1 MKVAS
6 PGESTG
12 GPLQEEEACP
22 LSPERVTGW
31 QCVKHPGET
40 APGTG
45 PGCEPLAP
53 CSRDQAKPFHSPLD
67 TDVTAACSLHTA
79 CLWPGCPHR
88 SVIMSAS
95 PMWPADLLF
104 PLTPGSHC
112 TRCHRDWS
120 PASHLNSGGCGLRL
134 PQWLQASSS
143 LAKPVHASAFCWA
156 DLPFSSEILPSS
168 NFVLTWLF
176 SFCSKISYRISLYVT
191 VTLFS
196 SLTLLYVKFLL
207 LKLLWGF
214 SLLTGPK
221 LPSSLNV
228 WYFKRQDFE
237 ALWFL

>member
-1 MKVAS
+1 MSQPHVARTQ
-6 PGESTG
+6 PAYGQGVHTE
-12 GPLQEEEACP
+12 
-22 LSPERVTGW
+22 LSLCQP
-31 QCVKHPGET
+31 
-40 APGTG
+40 
-45 PGCEPLAP
+45 AP
-53 CSRDQAKPFHSPLD
+53 CGLQTSCSHWHPDP
-67 TDVTAACSLHTA
+67 TA
-79 CLWPGCPHR
+79 R
-88 SVIMSAS
+88 
-95 PMWPADLLF
+95 
-104 PLTPGSHC
+104 
-112 TRCHRDWS
+112 RCHRDWS
-120 PASHLNSGGCGLRL
+120 PASHLNSGGCGLRF
-134 PQWLQASSS
+134 PQRLQASAG

-176 SFCSKISYRISLYVT
+176 SCCSKISYRISLYVT

-237 ALWFL
+237 ALWCL